1 MDLIYRLA
9 LIVHVLAAIVLVG
22 FMMFN
27 AFVLMPALRR
37 LPPAHSATVAD
48 KVGGKLTLVGPVTLV
63 LLGITGLLRL
73 NYYHLL
79 GDFFTADFASSD
91 IGWRLWMMFSAWVIL
106 LGTGTLALVWYER
119 YLTKKLPYSAGLR
132 ELEDRRARQER
143 ISRWQDRLNYIN
155 VTLGILAALGGALF
169 RAL

>member
-9 LIVHVLAAIVLVG
+9 LIIHLFAAIVLVG

-37 LPPAHSATVAD
+37 LPPAYAATVAD
-48 KVGGKLTLVGPVTLV
+48 KVGSKLTWVGPVTLV
-63 LLGITGLLRL
+63 LLGVTGLIRL
-73 NYYHLL
+73 DYYKML
-79 GDFFTADFASSD
+79 GDFFTTDFMLSD
-91 IGWRLWMMFSAWVIL
+91 IGWRLWMMFTAWVIL
-106 LGTGTLALVWYER
+106 LGTGTLALVWYDR

-132 ELEDRRARQER
+132 ELEQRRATQER